1 MKKTAYINGKSY
13 YSMTTKRNTKGKFP
27 SNCFE
32 VGVTNIDYTDDNN
45 ELLQKYVKTARDE
58 TEFLAIKNAK
68 FEIPMFDMNNNR
80 LPNAVAIPNGTDIT
94 LYVEEQHNDNYDT
107 DYLVCKAIR
116 VNEEVKEF
124 NPFN

>member
-1 MKKTAYINGKSY
+1 MKKTAYINGESY

-32 VGVTNIDYTDDNN
+32 VGVTAIDYTDDNN
-45 ELLQKYVKTARDE
+45 ELLQKYVKDARDG

-80 LPNAVAIPNGTDIT
+80 LPNAVAIPNGTNIT
-94 LYVEEQHNDNYDT
+94 LYVEEHHNDNYDT

>member
-45 ELLQKYVKTARDE
+45 ELLVFGLE
-58 TEFLAIKNAK
+58 EIFPSGFK
-68 FEIPMFDMNNNR
+68 FE
-80 LPNAVAIPNGTDIT
+80 
-94 LYVEEQHNDNYDT
+94 
-107 DYLVCKAIR
+107 K
-116 VNEEVKEF
+116 
-124 NPFN
+124 